1 MIDLIRAQTQ
11 RLQRHEIPGE
21 PEQLP
26 RTPIRDP
33 ECLSFRGPGR
43 ASG

>member
-1 MIDLIRAQTQ
+1 MTTARQTQ
-11 RLQRHEIPGE
+11 SYQRHQISGE

-33 ECLSFRGPGR
+33 E
-43 ASG
+43 ASA